1 MGLHKVISLR
11 EFIGSA
17 YVLRFERNGMKFT
30 PGQHLNVGLAGDEDR
45 PYSIYSGLGDD
56 YLEILIKEVVNG
68 NVSGKLKLLSPGE
81 NISVGSPHGS
91 FTLDPDKAQTTKI
104 WLIATGTGISPYHSF
119 VRSYPALNYQIIHG
133 IRFYREAY
141 DREVY
146 NERYYCCVTGESAGN
161 FYGRITNYLKNENL
175 DTSAF
180 FYLCGN
186 YSMID
191 DVYDILI
198 GKGIQESQIKS
209 EGYF

>member
-11 EFIGSA
+11 EFSGSA
-17 YVLRFERNGMKFT
+17 YVLRFERNGMKFV
-30 PGQHLNVGLAGDEDR
+30 PGQHLNVGLANDEDR
-45 PYSIYSGLGDD
+45 PYSIYSGLADD

-68 NVSGKLKLLSPGE
+68 NVSGKLKLLCPGE
-81 NISVGSPHGS
+81 TISVGSPHGS
-91 FTLDPDKAQTTKI
+91 FTIDPDKIQTTKI

-133 IRFYREAY
+133 IRFYRESY

-146 NERYYCCVTGESAGN
+146 NERYFCCVTGESAGN
-161 FYGRITNYLKNENL
+161 FYGRITNYLINENL
-175 DTSAF
+175 DKSAS

-186 YSMID
+186 YNMID
-191 DVYDILI
+191 DVYDILC